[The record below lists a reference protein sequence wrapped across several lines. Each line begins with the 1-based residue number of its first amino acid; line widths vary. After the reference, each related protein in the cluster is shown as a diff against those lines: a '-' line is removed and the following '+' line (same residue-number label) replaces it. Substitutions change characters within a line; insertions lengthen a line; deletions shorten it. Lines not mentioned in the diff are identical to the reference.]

1 MKRLALLAIALG
13 SAVASAALTPAEEA
27 IVTAVKVRSPA
38 AIDLLER
45 AVRINSGTLN
55 AAGVREVGR
64 LFDAELRALGFETR
78 WVEMPKEMHRAG
90 HLVATRQGSRGKR
103 VLLLGHIDTV
113 FDKESVVPIWERSGN
128 IVHGQ
133 GVNDMKGGDVVM
145 IEALRA
151 LRDAGALD
159 GATITVVLTGDEERV
174 GNPVS
179 VSREALVGAAKRSDV
194 ALSFE
199 AGFNLRSGIQA
210 TTARR
215 GAAGWTLEV
224 EGKPGHS
231 RNVGSAEAGNGAI
244 YEAAR
249 IVNAFREVM
258 GDGVTANPGIAVG
271 GSAAEYDETTA
282 SGTATGKPNIIA
294 ARMRVIGDLR
304 YPDAS
309 QRERSEQR
317 MREIVSQSLPG
328 TRASIRFREAYPP
341 MPETEGNVRLLT
353 AYSQGSVDAGLG
365 PIVGR
370 AASDG
375 GAGDIQY
382 AAPYADCLDG
392 LGTAGR
398 GSHSDE
404 EQMELASIERAA
416 VRAALIIYR
425 LTR

>member
-1 MKRLALLAIALG
+1 MALAALAFW
-13 SAVASAALTPAEEA
+13 SAAAWAALSPAEEA
-27 IVTAVKVRSPA
+27 IVAAVKARSPA
-38 AIDLLER
+38 AIELLER

-55 AAGVREVGR
+55 LEGVREVGR
-64 LFDAELRALGFETR
+64 LFDAELRALGFETK
-78 WVEMPKEMHRAG
+78 WIDLPPGMHRAG
-90 HLVATRQGSRGKR
+90 HLVATREGSRGKR

-113 FDKESVVPIWERSGN
+113 FEKESGAPLWERSDG
-128 IVHGQ
+128 IVRGQ
-133 GVNDMKGGDVVM
+133 GVNDMKGGVVVVV
-145 IEALRA
+145 EALRA
-151 LRDAGALD
+151 LREAGALD
-159 GATITVVLTGDEERV
+159 GAAITVVLTGDEERV
-174 GNPVS
+174 GNPVA
-179 VSREALVGAAKRSDV
+179 VSREPLVAAARRSDV

-215 GAAGWTLEV
+215 GASGWTLEV

-258 GDGVTANPGIAVG
+258 ADGVTANPGLAVG
-271 GSAAEYDETTA
+271 GSSADYDETTA
-282 SGTATGKPNIIA
+282 SATAAGKPNIIA
-294 ARMRVIGDLR
+294 GRMRVIGDLR
-304 YPDAS
+304 YADAS
-309 QRERSEQR
+309 QRDRAESR

-328 TRASIRFREAYPP
+328 ARASIRFHEAYPP
-341 MPETEGNVRLLT
+341 MPETEGNARLLG
-353 AYSQGSVDAGLG
+353 AYSQASMDAGLG
-365 PIVGR
+365 PIARR

-404 EQMELASIERAA
+404 EQMELASIERGA
-416 VRAALIIYR
+416 VRAALMIYR